1 MCRRSDNTLKGTI
14 KQLLE
19 KTEVA
24 SIPNK
29 ELYERLVNAT
39 STISESKLMNAIY
52 HQFIVEIEDDNGED
66 IDYIYN
72 ADRKRI
78 ALLNNELFKTRMMA
92 EDGPIARIYSK
103 VAESSVPDNRIL
115 FQNSGRKIFKKL
127 ILPFCDKVQ
136 YDGGDKRQYD
146 CLKNYIWNQ
155 RLLMQ

>member
-1 MCRRSDNTLKGTI
+1 MRRSDNTLKGTI

-66 IDYIYN
+66 IDYIY
-72 ADRKRI
+72 I
-78 ALLNNELFKTRMMA
+78 C
-92 EDGPIARIYSK
+92 S
-103 VAESSVPDNRIL
+103 
-115 FQNSGRKIFKKL
+115 
-127 ILPFCDKVQ
+127 FCN
-136 YDGGDKRQYD
+136 
-146 CLKNYIWNQ
+146 LK
-155 RLLMQ
+155 